1 MSEFAN
7 SYANAGV
14 QENAYQNAVESAQ
27 ASQSKTFREKS
38 EALEKSEERD
48 KKFEPVKE
56 TLTTLGVLPLE
67 EGVRGLVSDLGKTAK
82 KKVGEV
88 VEKTAGEIKDKVLS
102 KADELLNKPIESLGQ
117 NVRTRGIPNSA
128 LPENFTGLPKTDT
141 TGVEEAL
148 ARRSKLARLKAN
160 TERKLGK
167 FKPEDNLKDA
177 NNLTDDI
184 GQDTLN
190 KARSLTSQTHMTPQ
204 TLSGQTVEDINPDTF
219 FKGSKGFDATGELT
233 RKSAGNP
240 YSVFNEN
247 DVRHAMRA
255 YKEYKFQ
262 DFNPSTG
269 EELNKAKTISSD
281 TQALITKTKPPA
293 VRDQLAPMRERLQQ
307 QQRAKIPSY
316 KEVSDDIKASLP
328 DIDDLDSRP
337 AGKPMV
343 DSSDNMIQ
351 FGPEDKPRIAF
362 DDITEPRERLPRL
375 PREMTD
381 PRERL
386 PPSPPEAEPEAE
398 PTTDALGQSSADQA
412 METKADSI
420 SQETKI
426 GSDAVEKQAIAKA
439 GEKAGEDAGESVG
452 KTVGKDIATEG
463 EDIVEGSEGGIAG
476 EIVGGV
482 IGLGSILGG
491 IFGHKHHSPAP
502 PPPPPPALNP
512 AYALGI

>member
-7 SYANAGV
+7 SYSNAGV

-48 KKFEPVKE
+48 KKFEPIKE
-56 TLTTLGVLPLE
+56 TLTTLGVLPFE

-88 VEKTAGEIKDKVLS
+88 VEKTAGEIKDKVVS

-117 NVRTRGIPNSA
+117 NVRTRGIPDSA

-160 TERKLGK
+160 TERKFGK

-184 GQDTLN
+184 GKDTLN
-190 KARSLTSQTHMTPQ
+190 KARSLTTQTHMTPQ

-240 YSVFNEN
+240 YSVFNEKE
-247 DVRHAMRA
+247 VRDAMRA
-255 YKEYKFQ
+255 HKEYKFQ

-269 EELNKAKTISSD
+269 EELNKAKTISTD
-281 TQALITKTKPPA
+281 TKALITKTKPPA
-293 VRDQLAPMRERLQQ
+293 VRDQLAPMRELQ

-328 DIDDLDSRP
+328 DVDDLDSRP
-337 AGKPMV
+337 AVKPPAPQ
-343 DSSDNMIQ
+343 SA
-351 FGPEDKPRIAF
+351 PEPTPQSAP
-362 DDITEPRERLPRL
+362 EPTPQ
-375 PREMTD
+375 
-381 PRERL
+381 
-386 PPSPPEAEPEAE
+386 SPPEAE
-398 PTTDALGQSSADQA
+398 PTTDTLGQSTADQS

-420 SQETKI
+420 SQETKTA
-426 GSDAVEKQAIAKA
+426 SDAVEKQAIAKA

-476 EIVGGV
+476 DIVGGLV
-482 IGLGSILGG
+482 GLGTILGG

-502 PPPPPPALNP
+502 PPAPPPALNP